1 MWGEAIRVAAYLLNR
16 SPTEDGLTPY
26 ERWMGRKPNLSN
38 LQIFGSEAHSRI
50 LGNLK
55 KLENR
60 SEKYIFVGYGLNG
73 YRLWDETKRKIIL
86 RDVVFGKVN
95 KRREADK
102 NRFLERKI
110 DIFEDSQE
118 RRLRR
123 DTEESFETPE
133 GSLIEDVE
141 EETDEDLNGGE
152 EIQERQSNRT
162 TRSGRNVK
170 LPAKFGDYV
179 MLTYQDAISSENK
192 EKWKEAID
200 EEHESIRR
208 NNTWKLVERDTVG
221 NAKILT
227 NRWVF
232 KRKDDGTY
240 KARLVVR
247 GCEQRYGVDYEET
260 YSPVLSASSMRILF
274 ALAAGKGYKIAKF
287 DVKTAFLYGE
297 LKEETFM
304 YPPEGYEAGTKV
316 CRLQK
321 ALYGLKQA
329 PLCWNNK
336 LISFLRRKGMQATIL
351 EPTIWRSKR
360 DELIVAF
367 YVDDGLVLGKN
378 EERMRNFLEEFREE
392 FEIKS
397 VFSPS
402 SFLGIE
408 VVDTQVGIKLKQTGY
423 VAEIV
428 RKYQMDEA
436 KTAVTPIT
444 ELKHREI
451 KVTEKDVKFPYRE
464 AIGSLMYL
472 CNKTRPDISFAVGYS
487 SRFVEKPKSINV
499 VDVKRIL

>member
-1 MWGEAIRVAAYLLNR
+1 MWGEAIRVAAYLLKIKKNR

-86 RDVVFGKVN
+86 RRDVVFGKVN

-123 DTEESFETPE
+123 DTEESFGTPE

-141 EETDEDLNGGE
+141 EETDEDVDLNGGE

-179 MLTYQDAISSENK
+179 MLTYQEAITSENK

-260 YSPVLSASSMRILF
+260 YSPILSASSMRILRT
-274 ALAAGKGYKIAKF
+274 G
-287 DVKTAFLYGE
+287 
-297 LKEETFM
+297 
-304 YPPEGYEAGTKV
+304 
-316 CRLQK
+316 CR
-321 ALYGLKQA
+321 
-329 PLCWNNK
+329 
-336 LISFLRRKGMQATIL
+336 
-351 EPTIWRSKR
+351 KR
-360 DELIVAF
+360 L
-367 YVDDGLVLGKN
+367 
-378 EERMRNFLEEFREE
+378 
-392 FEIKS
+392 
-397 VFSPS
+397 
-402 SFLGIE
+402 
-408 VVDTQVGIKLKQTGY
+408 
-423 VAEIV
+423 
-428 RKYQMDEA
+428 
-436 KTAVTPIT
+436 
-444 ELKHREI
+444 
-451 KVTEKDVKFPYRE
+451 
-464 AIGSLMYL
+464 
-472 CNKTRPDISFAVGYS
+472 
-487 SRFVEKPKSINV
+487 
-499 VDVKRIL
+499 